1 MKRSICWIL
10 TVLLTLSAF
19 SISASAEN
27 GVKMVPVTETTEY
40 LSDGSYIRIS
50 VWEEPV
56 LSRAGSY
63 QKNGSK
69 SYVLHNASGEP
80 QWEFTLKGIFTVD
93 PGVSSVCTSATY
105 SYDIYN
111 TNWIYNRAT
120 SYYTGNQAI
129 GEAEFIRKL
138 LGITVERET
147 CTLTLTCDKNG
158 NLS

>member
-1 MKRSICWIL
+1 MKRGICWIL

-19 SISASAEN
+19 FIPASAE
-27 GVKMVPVTETTEY
+27 GGAEMIPVFETTEY

-63 QKNGSK
+63 RKTGSK
-69 SYVLHNASGEP
+69 SYVLHNASGES
-80 QWEFTLKGIFTVD
+80 QWKFTLTGTFTIN

-138 LGITVERET
+138 LGITVERESFQIV
-147 CTLTLTCDKNG
+147 LACDKNG

>member
-1 MKRSICWIL
+1 M
-10 TVLLTLSAF
+10 VLVSE
-19 SISASAEN
+19 S
-27 GVKMVPVTETTEY
+27 VQP
-40 LSDGSYIRIS
+40 LSDGSYILTA
-50 VWEEPV
+50 VYEEAV
-56 LSRAGSY
+56 RARAASY
-63 QKNGSK
+63 SKNGSK
-69 SYVLHNASGEP
+69 QSTYYNASGNAL
-80 QWEFTLKGIFTVD
+80 WKFTVEGIFTVN